1 MPCHAEDRWVTSM
14 LLPQT
19 ERGRWCLLMLLQC
32 QYANMLTWKAQ
43 KRDDL
48 CCLDRCY
55 DGRNVLQA
63 ATLGV
68 VAGGAGPLPARNSPP
83 VPHWLGDQPGDGFW
97 AGRGEKR

>member
-1 MPCHAEDRWVTSM
+1 MEHGPCHAGDRWVTSM

-19 ERGRWCLLMLLQC
+19 VHIRWFLLMLLQS
-32 QYANMLTWKAQ
+32 QYANMLTWKVQ

-48 CCLDRCY
+48 CCFDRCH

-68 VAGGAGPLPARNSPP
+68 VAGGAGS
-83 VPHWLGDQPGDGFW
+83 W
-97 AGRGEKR
+97 ATPS

>member
-1 MPCHAEDRWVTSM
+1 
-14 LLPQT
+14 
-19 ERGRWCLLMLLQC
+19 MLLQS
-32 QYANMLTWKAQ
+32 QYTNMLTWKVQ

-48 CCLDRCY
+48 CCFDRCY

-68 VAGGAGPLPARNSPP
+68 VSWPLPARNSPC

-97 AGRGEKR
+97 AGGEKR

>member
-1 MPCHAEDRWVTSM
+1 MEHGACHAGDRWVTSM

-19 ERGRWCLLMLLQC
+19 GQGRWFLLMLLQS
-32 QYANMLTWKAQ
+32 QYANMLTWKVQ

-48 CCLDRCY
+48 CCYDRCH

-68 VAGGAGPLPARNSPP
+68 VTSGAGS
-83 VPHWLGDQPGDGFW
+83 W
-97 AGRGEKR
+97 ATPS

>member
-1 MPCHAEDRWVTSM
+1 M

-19 ERGRWCLLMLLQC
+19 EQGRWCLLMLLQC
-32 QYANMLTWKAQ
+32 QYANMLTWKVQ

-68 VAGGAGPLPARNSPP
+68 VAGGAEWGGATPS
-83 VPHWLGDQPGDGFW
+83 
-97 AGRGEKR
+97 